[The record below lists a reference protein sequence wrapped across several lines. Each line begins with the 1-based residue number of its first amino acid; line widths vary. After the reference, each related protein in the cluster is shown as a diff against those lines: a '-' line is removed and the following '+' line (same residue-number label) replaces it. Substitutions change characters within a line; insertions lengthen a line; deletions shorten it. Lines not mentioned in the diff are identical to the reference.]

1 MSGEIRNPKSEIRNA
16 SAVLTPSE
24 LETLLGPRVAEVVE
38 PSCIETANPT
48 TCWTGFAE
56 TFARQLTTRL
66 RSLLRAAV
74 RVTFSSSRTLTA
86 EALTTAQEARN
97 IVSLWQ
103 SDRSLEPLA
112 ISLSVSLVAT
122 FVDRLLGGHSVS
134 NSDETDL
141 HRPLTEVDQQ
151 LASRLIDAVRG
162 SLSEPAESVS
172 PLTLTELSAAANSS
186 DDAWFPDCSLVRLS
200 FELRFVQGGGTLELW
215 LPSEIAETLADD
227 PIAEDSARA
236 SLNHATT
243 ESSNVPTK
251 RSSIVTQMGQIS
263 LPRCDLQ
270 SLEVGDVLLM
280 PANSERSA
288 RVFVDG
294 QLQFDGVAGAIAGRK
309 AIRLTKAAV
318 LPTS

>member
-74 RVTFSSSRTLTA
+74 RVTFSGSRTLTA
-86 EALTTAQEARN
+86 EALTTVQEARN

-103 SDRSLEPLA
+103 SDRSLELLA
-112 ISLSVSLVAT
+112 VSLSASLVAT
-122 FVDRLLGGHSVS
+122 FVDRLLGGHLVP
-134 NSDETDL
+134 NSGETDL
-141 HRPLTEVDQQ
+141 HHPLTEVDQQ
-151 LASRLIDAVRG
+151 LAARLIDAVRG
-162 SLSEPAESVS
+162 SLSEPAESGL
-172 PLTLTELSAAANSS
+172 PLVLSEFPGISNSFC
-186 DDAWFPDCSLVRLS
+186 DAWFPDNSLVRLS
-200 FELRFVQGGGTLELW
+200 FDLRFVQGGGTLELW
-215 LPSEIAETLADD
+215 LPIEIAETLTDD
-227 PIAEDSARA
+227 LIDEESGRA

-243 ESSNVPTK
+243 DLSNVTTK
-251 RSSIVTQMGQIS
+251 RSSIVTQLGQVS
-263 LPRCDLQ
+263 LSRGDLQ
-270 SLEVGDVLLM
+270 SLAVGDVLLM
-280 PANSERSA
+280 PGNSEQLM

-294 QLQFDGVAGAIAGRK
+294 QLQFDGVAGAIAGHK
-309 AIRLTKAAV
+309 AIRLTKAVSERA
-318 LPTS
+318 S